1 MSGSPARTAAFDILL
16 RVERDNSFAS
26 ELLHSARYMGLK
38 AADHGLATELV
49 LGVLRWR
56 PVLDAAVGAL
66 SSQPLQKL
74 DAEVLT
80 ALRLA
85 AYQIGWLDR
94 IPARAAIHESV
105 ELVKRARKRSAA
117 PFANAVLRKLAD
129 SGLLSKQHPDRI
141 QASRNPRALA
151 EASAHPIWLVERW
164 TAQLGLPAAQSI
176 CAFDQTV
183 PPTAIRMRNATED
196 ELRREGVEL
205 AAGAFLA
212 SSRRILSGDVTRTK
226 AFADDRL
233 AIQDE
238 ASQLVAALVGRAARI
253 LDCCAAPGSKTS
265 SIADRNPEAAI
276 VAVELHPHRADILR
290 TRVAAK
296 NLRIITGDV
305 SRLSINEL
313 FDRVLA
319 DVPCSGTGTLAHN
332 PEIKWRLRPSDLADL
347 RFRQRAILEAAMHH
361 VTVEGKLIYS
371 TCSLEREENESVI
384 EETLASNP
392 SFRVRDGRAELEHL
406 RDQGE
411 LVVTDSS
418 ALLSGPYIRTIPG
431 VHPSD
436 GFFVAILERIG

>member
-1 MSGSPARTAAFDILL
+1 MSGSPARTAAFEILL

-26 ELLHSARYMGLK
+26 ELLHSARYMGLE

-56 PVLDAAVGAL
+56 SVLDVTVGAL

-85 AYQIGWLDR
+85 AYQLGWLDR

-129 SGLLSKQHPDRI
+129 SGLLTKQTPDRI
-141 QASRNPRALA
+141 QASPNPPALA
-151 EASAHPIWLVERW
+151 AASAHPIWLVERW
-164 TAQLGLPAAQSI
+164 AAQLGLQVAQRI

-183 PPTAIRMRNATED
+183 PLTAIRMRNATED
-196 ELRREGVEL
+196 ELQREGVEL
-205 AAGAFLA
+205 AAGAFLS
-212 SSRRILSGDVTRTK
+212 SSRRVVSGDVTRTK
-226 AFADDRL
+226 AFAEDRL

-238 ASQLVAALVGRAARI
+238 ASQLVAALVGRGARI

-265 SIADRNPEAAI
+265 SIADRNPQALI

-290 TRVAAK
+290 KRVSAK
-296 NLRIITGDV
+296 NLQIITGDV
-305 SRLSINEL
+305 STLSVNEL

-332 PEIKWRLRPSDLADL
+332 PEIKWRLRPADLADL
-347 RFRQRAILEAAMHH
+347 GFRQRAILEAAMHH
-361 VTVEGKLIYS
+361 VAVGGKLIYS
-371 TCSLEREENESVI
+371 TCSLEREENEAVI

-392 SFRVRDGRAELEHL
+392 SFRVREGRAELEHL
-406 RDQGE
+406 RSQGE
-411 LVVTDSS
+411 LVATDRP

-431 VHPSD
+431 IHPSD